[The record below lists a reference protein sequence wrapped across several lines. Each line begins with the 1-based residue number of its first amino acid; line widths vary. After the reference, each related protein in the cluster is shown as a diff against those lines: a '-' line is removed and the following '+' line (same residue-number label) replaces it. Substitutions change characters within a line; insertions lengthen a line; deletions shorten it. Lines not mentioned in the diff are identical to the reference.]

1 MTAVIILSVLS
12 TLLSV
17 ALGASIYYNVKFGKI
32 IIRME
37 DALEVSLDKLDAS
50 YASITEVLKI
60 PLFYD
65 SPQVKKVV
73 QDIKNSRDAILYVAN
88 QIGTIDNE
96 GDQDAEEDQEN

>member
-1 MTAVIILSVLS
+1 MTAVIILSILS

-17 ALGASIYYNVKFGKI
+17 ALGVSIYYNVKFGKI

-37 DALEVSLDKLDAS
+37 DALEVSLDRLDAS
-50 YASITEVLKI
+50 YASITEVLQI

-65 SPQVKKVV
+65 SPQVKRVV

-88 QIGTIDNE
+88 QIGTIDAE
-96 GDQDAEEDQEN
+96 GEPEDAEDQEN